1 MSTGDLASSLSVP
14 LARSVFLDE
23 GVFEAELGMLER
35 YPRPVAHVDA
45 LATPGSWVRSS
56 LPGSA
61 LVTVRTASLD
71 LLAMRPLCRHRGTL
85 LCDGAH
91 GKFDALEIRCP
102 YHGWVYGTDGTLLAP
117 QGGVDLNLE
126 TFATR
131 TVFGEVFIGPEL
143 HKLALPP
150 WLRAIEDEPVVRV
163 PLTPRDSV
171 HEVRANWKLL
181 VENFQESHHFPFV
194 HPTLE
199 ERTSWKDSESLFP
212 EDASERWLG
221 GEMRFREGVET
232 VSESGKIG
240 KRKHV
245 GVPRKSVLDAY
256 VFPLWLTSLQP
267 DYLLSYRLT
276 PLAVNRTEVAFD
288 ILVHP
293 RSIRVDPE
301 DLRAFWTRTNA
312 EDRAICE
319 RQQLGLELG
328 RRTSARNQP
337 VESEDGLLAFERL
350 YVREMQ
356 AHLDGDAG

>member
-1 MSTGDLASSLSVP
+1 MELAVP
-14 LARSVFLDE
+14 LARSAFFDE
-23 GVFEAELGMLER
+23 DLFDAELAMLDR

-61 LVTVRTASLD
+61 LVTVRTSALD
-71 LLAMRPLCRHRGTL
+71 LLAMRPLCQHRGTL

-102 YHGWVYGTDGTLLAP
+102 YHGWVYGTDGVRFAP
-117 QGGVDLNLE
+117 SAPEGSGDRLNLE

-131 TVFGEVFIGPEL
+131 TVFGEVFVGPEL
-143 HKLALPP
+143 HKISLPP
-150 WLRAIEDEPVVRV
+150 WLRAIEDEPLVRA
-163 PLTPRDSV
+163 PLVAKDSI
-171 HEVRANWKLL
+171 HEVRANWKLV

-194 HPTLE
+194 HPSLE
-199 ERTSWKDSESLFP
+199 ERTSWKDSESLLP
-212 EDASERWLG
+212 EDAGELWLG

-245 GVPRKSVLDAY
+245 GVKRTSVLDAY

-276 PLAVNRTEVAFD
+276 PLAPNRTEIAFD

-293 RSIRVDPE
+293 RSIRVDLE
-301 DLRAFWTRTNA
+301 DLRSFWVRTNA

-328 RRTSARNQP
+328 RRSGARNQP
-337 VESEDGLLAFERL
+337 VASEDGLLAFEHL
-350 YVREMQ
+350 YVREMR
-356 AHLDGDAG
+356 ASLDR

>member
-1 MSTGDLASSLSVP
+1 MSGDALAIP
-14 LARSVFLDE
+14 LPRRAFIDAD
-23 GVFEAELGMLER
+23 VFEAELGMLDR

-56 LPGSA
+56 LPGAA
-61 LVTVRTASLD
+61 LVTVRTAALD
-71 LLAMRPLCRHRGTL
+71 LLAMRPICRHRGTL

-102 YHGWVYGTDGTLLAP
+102 YHGWVYGTDGALLAP
-117 QGGVDLNLE
+117 SLPSTMGSADLNLE

-131 TVFGEVFIGPEL
+131 TVFGEVFVGPEL
-143 HKLALPP
+143 HRLSLPP
-150 WLRAIEDEPVVRV
+150 WLRAIEEEPVVRV
-163 PLTPRDSV
+163 PLTPKDSV

-199 ERTSWKDSESLFP
+199 ERTAWKDSSSLFP
-212 EDASERWLG
+212 EDAGELWLG
-221 GEMRFREGVET
+221 GEMRFRDGVET

-245 GVPRKSVLDAY
+245 GVQRKSVLDAY

-276 PLAVNRTEVAFD
+276 PLAANRTEVAFD

-293 RSIRVDPE
+293 RSIRVDLE
-301 DLRAFWTRTNA
+301 DLRTFWVRTNA

-328 RRTSARNQP
+328 RRSAARNQP
-337 VESEDGLLAFERL
+337 VASEDGLLAFERL
-350 YVREMQ
+350 YVREMR
-356 AHLDGDAG
+356 AHLDR

>member
-1 MSTGDLASSLSVP
+1 MSTDDDLSVP
-14 LARSVFLDE
+14 LPRRAFFDEDVFD
-23 GVFEAELGMLER
+23 AELTMLER

-61 LVTVRTASLD
+61 LVTVRTAALD
-71 LLAMRPLCRHRGTL
+71 LLAMRPICSHRGTL

-102 YHGWVYGTDGTLLAP
+102 YHGWVYATDGALLAP
-117 QGGVDLNLE
+117 VAPPGGGNDLNLE

-150 WLRAIEDEPVVRV
+150 WLRAIEDEPLVRV
-163 PLTPRDSV
+163 PLGAKDSV

-194 HPTLE
+194 HPSLE
-199 ERTSWKDSESLFP
+199 ARTAWKDSESLFP
-212 EDASERWLG
+212 EDANELWLG
-221 GEMRFREGVET
+221 GEMRFREGFET
-232 VSESGKIG
+232 VSETGKLG

-245 GVPRKSVLDAY
+245 GVARKTVLDAY

-288 ILVHP
+288 VLVHP
-293 RSIRVDPE
+293 RSIRADLE
-301 DLRAFWTRTNA
+301 DLRTFWVRTNA

-328 RRTSARNQP
+328 RRSPARNQP
-337 VESEDGLLAFERL
+337 VASEDGLLAFERL
-350 YVREMQ
+350 YVREMR
-356 AHLDGDAG
+356 ASHEEK